1 VYSVCSLEPE
11 EGEDV
16 VSRFLARHPDFRLG
30 DPRLALPTSAHP
42 LLVPPGYLV
51 TSPVLGDV
59 DGFFAARLERR
70 A

>member
-1 VYSVCSLEPE
+1 
-11 EGEDV
+11 V
-16 VSRFLARHPDFRLG
+16 VSRFLARRADFRLG

-42 LLVPPGYLV
+42 LVVPPGYLV